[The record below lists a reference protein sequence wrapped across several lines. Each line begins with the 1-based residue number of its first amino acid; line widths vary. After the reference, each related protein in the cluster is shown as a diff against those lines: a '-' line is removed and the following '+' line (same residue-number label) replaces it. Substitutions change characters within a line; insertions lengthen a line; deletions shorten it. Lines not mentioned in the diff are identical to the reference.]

1 VLHEHGGLGHQRVG
15 AEGLEDV
22 FVTLLAEAHH
32 LQLSAFHQQVMGG
45 GISLVEH
52 AFARVQRLV
61 PGVLGQLH
69 QNGLGEP
76 REQRVAIQ
84 QRDEGGGCCGGVG
97 GG

>member
-1 VLHEHGGLGHQRVG
+1 MLHEHGGLGHQRVG

-32 LQLSAFHQQVMGG
+32 LQLPAFHQQVMGG

-61 PGVLGQLH
+61 PGVFGQLH

-84 QRDEGGGCCGGVG
+84 QRDERGGCRGGVG